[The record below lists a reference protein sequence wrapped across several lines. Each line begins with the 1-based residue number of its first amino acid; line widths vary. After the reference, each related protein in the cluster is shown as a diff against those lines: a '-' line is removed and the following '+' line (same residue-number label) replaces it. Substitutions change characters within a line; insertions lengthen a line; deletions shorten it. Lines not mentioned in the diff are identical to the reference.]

1 MTHIHT
7 ETSMNVT
14 GNQTISF
21 EVKSQLAK
29 LLATENITTM
39 HNPAAKT
46 ASFDTGKRLL
56 VLPVWQN
63 ISEDLYDML
72 VVHEVGH
79 ALYTCPDKWIDA
91 IKNISKSIYPD
102 IDSMETNKSTSIA
115 LKIKNYLNVVEDARI
130 DKLQKRRYP
139 GSKKNYSIGYKELH
153 DKDFFGLLNK
163 DINGMSLIDRLNIYF
178 KSTGIFIKFT
188 PEERKFVFRMENA
201 ETFEDVASIT
211 EDLYAFARDE
221 KLNQQKE
228 KSDDPDD
235 VDDAESE
242 GSDVLDEYSEYD
254 LDDDDSDEDK
264 DEKESTSKNSK
275 SKNNEKND
283 EDQDIVPNSETQ
295 EASEKS
301 MSKIIKDEDVNYV
314 YFDIPTFNY
323 SVILD
328 DYPVVL
334 QQMEKEFSYFD
345 DKESL
350 ITGRKE
356 WQQKENDTISFMVKE
371 FEMRKSAD
379 AYARIA
385 TAKTGVID
393 TNKLVKYKFAEDI
406 FKKVTI
412 VPKGKNHGFVM
423 FLDWSGSMIIDIQN
437 TLKQLFSLTMFCK
450 RVNIP
455 FEVYLFRTNTGYV
468 KNTTDVPNK
477 NLINFNNSGFKI
489 RNILSSRMDLN
500 TLNKAYNFLW
510 ASGKKQFICDVMHST
525 PLNQTILAAH
535 KIVNDFREKNKLQI
549 VNTIFLTDGCSDYTG
564 LSTSNMKLQWK
575 KGGNKYIVNDKMTK
589 KTYWV
594 DNNNSYS
601 VTSTYLRILKDRT
614 NSNIIGFFLFNYHN
628 LSSLVKTGI
637 ISESV
642 IQNKD
647 VIQSWKNNDFVGVES
662 AGYDEY
668 YIIRSRSNKKPN
680 DLTVNSTM
688 TKNAITRNF
697 MKFSERKSINRVML
711 SKFMERVST
720 TSY

>member
-102 IDSMETNKSTSIA
+102 INSMETNKATNIA

-393 TNKLVKYKFAEDI
+393 TNKLVKYKFDEDI
-406 FKKVTI
+406 FKKITV

-423 FLDWSGSMIIDIQN
+423 FLDWSGSMNIDIQN

>member
-139 GSKKNYSIGYKELH
+139 GSKRNYSIGYKELH
-153 DKDFFGLLNK
+153 DKDFFGILNK

-334 QQMEKEFSYFD
+334 QQMEREFVQHN
-345 DKESL
+345 DKELL
-350 ITGRKE
+350 ISNRKS

-535 KIVNDFREKNKLQI
+535 KIVNDFRDKNKLQI

-668 YIIRSRSNKKPN
+668 YIIRSRSDKKPN
-680 DLTVNSTM
+680 NLIVNNTM

>member
-102 IDSMETNKSTSIA
+102 INSMETNKATNIA

>member
-1 MTHIHT
+1 
-7 ETSMNVT
+7 MNVT

-102 IDSMETNKSTSIA
+102 INSMETNKATNIA

-139 GSKKNYSIGYKELH
+139 GSKRNYSIGYKELH
-153 DKDFFGLLNK
+153 DKDFFGILNK

-334 QQMEKEFSYFD
+334 QQMEREFVQHN
-345 DKESL
+345 DKELL
-350 ITGRKE
+350 ISNRKS

-423 FLDWSGSMIIDIQN
+423 FLDWSGSMNIDIQN

-535 KIVNDFREKNKLQI
+535 KIVNDFRDKNKLQI

-668 YIIRSRSNKKPN
+668 YIIRSRSDKKPN
-680 DLTVNSTM
+680 NLIVNNTM

>member
-1 MTHIHT
+1 MTRIHT

-102 IDSMETNKSTSIA
+102 INSMETNKATNIA

-139 GSKKNYSIGYKELH
+139 GSKRNYSIGYKELH
-153 DKDFFGLLNK
+153 DKDFFGILNK

-334 QQMEKEFSYFD
+334 QQMEREFVQHN
-345 DKESL
+345 DKELL
-350 ITGRKE
+350 ISNRKS

-668 YIIRSRSNKKPN
+668 YIIRSRSDKKPN
-680 DLTVNSTM
+680 NLIVNNTM

>member
-102 IDSMETNKSTSIA
+102 INSMETNKATNIA

-334 QQMEKEFSYFD
+334 QQMEREFVQHN
-345 DKESL
+345 DKELL
-350 ITGRKE
+350 ISNRKS

-535 KIVNDFREKNKLQI
+535 KIVNDFRDKNKLQI

>member
-102 IDSMETNKSTSIA
+102 INSMETNKATNIA

-334 QQMEKEFSYFD
+334 QQMEREFVQHN
-345 DKESL
+345 DKELL
-350 ITGRKE
+350 ISNRKS

-535 KIVNDFREKNKLQI
+535 KIVNDFRDKNKLQI

-668 YIIRSRSNKKPN
+668 YIIRSRSDKKPN
-680 DLTVNSTM
+680 NLIVNNTM

>member
-1 MTHIHT
+1 
-7 ETSMNVT
+7 MNVT

-102 IDSMETNKSTSIA
+102 INSMETNKATNIA

-139 GSKKNYSIGYKELH
+139 GSKRNYSIGYKELH
-153 DKDFFGLLNK
+153 DKDFFGILNK

-334 QQMEKEFSYFD
+334 QQMEREFVQHN
-345 DKESL
+345 DKELL
-350 ITGRKE
+350 ISNRKS

-668 YIIRSRSNKKPN
+668 YIIRSRSDKKPN
-680 DLTVNSTM
+680 NLIVNNTM

>member
-1 MTHIHT
+1 
-7 ETSMNVT
+7 MNVT

-102 IDSMETNKSTSIA
+102 INSMETNKATNIA

-334 QQMEKEFSYFD
+334 QQMEREFVQHN
-345 DKESL
+345 DKELL
-350 ITGRKE
+350 ISNRKS

-393 TNKLVKYKFAEDI
+393 TNKLVKYKFDEDI
-406 FKKVTI
+406 FKKVTV

-423 FLDWSGSMIIDIQN
+423 FLDWSGSMNIDIQN

-535 KIVNDFREKNKLQI
+535 KIVNDFRDKNKLQI

-668 YIIRSRSNKKPN
+668 YIIRSRSDKKPN
-680 DLTVNSTM
+680 NLIVNNTM

>member
-1 MTHIHT
+1 MTRIHT

-139 GSKKNYSIGYKELH
+139 GSKRNYSIGYKELH
-153 DKDFFGLLNK
+153 DKDFFGILNK

-334 QQMEKEFSYFD
+334 QQMEREFVQHN
-345 DKESL
+345 DKELL
-350 ITGRKE
+350 ISNRKS

-614 NSNIIGFFLFNYHN
+614 NSNIIGFFLFNYNN
-628 LSSLVKTGI
+628 LNSLVKAGI

-642 IQNKD
+642 LQNKD
-647 VIQSWKNNDFVGVES
+647 VIQSWKNNDFIGVES

-668 YIIRSRSNKKPN
+668 YIIRSRLDNKPN
-680 DLTVNSTM
+680 DLTVDNTM
-688 TKNAITRNF
+688 TKNAITRKF
-697 MKFSERKSINRVML
+697 MKFSERKSTNRVML

-720 TSY
+720 SSY

>member
-1 MTHIHT
+1 
-7 ETSMNVT
+7 MNVT

-102 IDSMETNKSTSIA
+102 INSMETNKATNIA

-334 QQMEKEFSYFD
+334 QQMEREFVQHN
-345 DKESL
+345 DKELL
-350 ITGRKE
+350 ISNRKS

>member
-1 MTHIHT
+1 
-7 ETSMNVT
+7 MNVT

-102 IDSMETNKSTSIA
+102 INSMETNKATNIA

-334 QQMEKEFSYFD
+334 QQMEREFVQHN
-345 DKESL
+345 DKELL
-350 ITGRKE
+350 ISNRKS

-535 KIVNDFREKNKLQI
+535 KIVNDFRDKNKLQI

-668 YIIRSRSNKKPN
+668 YIIRSRSDKKPN
-680 DLTVNSTM
+680 NLIVNNTM

>member
-139 GSKKNYSIGYKELH
+139 GSKRNYSIGYKELH
-153 DKDFFGLLNK
+153 DKDFFGILNK

-334 QQMEKEFSYFD
+334 QQMEREFVQHN
-345 DKESL
+345 DKELL
-350 ITGRKE
+350 ISNRKS

-455 FEVYLFRTNTGYV
+455 FEVYLFRTNTGYI
-468 KNTTDVPNK
+468 KNTTDVPDK
-477 NLINFNNSGFKI
+477 SLINFNSAGFKI

-535 KIVNDFREKNKLQI
+535 KIVNDFRDKNKLQI

-668 YIIRSRSNKKPN
+668 YIIRSRSDKKPN
-680 DLTVNSTM
+680 NLIVNNTM

>member
-1 MTHIHT
+1 
-7 ETSMNVT
+7 MNVT

-153 DKDFFGLLNK
+153 DKDFFGVLNK
-163 DINGMSLIDRLNIYF
+163 DINGMSLIDRLNLYF
-178 KSTGIFIKFT
+178 KSTGILIKFT

-201 ETFEDVASIT
+201 ETFEDVVSIT

-221 KLNQQKE
+221 KLNQQKG
-228 KSDDPDD
+228 KNDDSEPDD
-235 VDDAESE
+235 MDDAESE

-393 TNKLVKYKFAEDI
+393 TNKLVKYKFDEDI
-406 FKKVTI
+406 FKKITV

-423 FLDWSGSMIIDIQN
+423 FLDWSGSMNIDIQN

-510 ASGKKQFICDVMHST
+510 AYGKKQFNCDVMYST

-549 VNTIFLTDGCSDYTG
+549 VNTIFLTDGCSDNTG
-564 LSTSNMKLQWK
+564 LSTSNLGLKLK

-614 NSNIIGFFLFNYHN
+614 NSNIIGFFLFNYNN
-628 LSSLVKTGI
+628 LNSLVKAGI

-642 IQNKD
+642 LQNKD
-647 VIQSWKNNDFVGVES
+647 VIQSWKNNDFIGVES

-668 YIIRSRSNKKPN
+668 YIIRSKSDKKPN
-680 DLTVNSTM
+680 NLIVNNTM
-688 TKNAITRNF
+688 TKNTIARNF
-697 MKFSERKSINRVML
+697 MKFSERKSTNRVML

>member
-139 GSKKNYSIGYKELH
+139 GSKRNYSIGYKELH
-153 DKDFFGLLNK
+153 DKDFFGILNK

-334 QQMEKEFSYFD
+334 QQMEREFVQHN
-345 DKESL
+345 DKELL
-350 ITGRKE
+350 ISNRKS

-393 TNKLVKYKFAEDI
+393 TNKLVKYKFAED
-406 FKKVTI
+406 
-412 VPKGKNHGFVM
+412 
-423 FLDWSGSMIIDIQN
+423 
-437 TLKQLFSLTMFCK
+437 
-450 RVNIP
+450 
-455 FEVYLFRTNTGYV
+455 
-468 KNTTDVPNK
+468 
-477 NLINFNNSGFKI
+477 KI
-489 RNILSSRMDLN
+489 GR
-500 TLNKAYNFLW
+500 
-510 ASGKKQFICDVMHST
+510 
-525 PLNQTILAAH
+525 AH
-535 KIVNDFREKNKLQI
+535 V
-549 VNTIFLTDGCSDYTG
+549 
-564 LSTSNMKLQWK
+564 
-575 KGGNKYIVNDKMTK
+575 
-589 KTYWV
+589 
-594 DNNNSYS
+594 
-601 VTSTYLRILKDRT
+601 
-614 NSNIIGFFLFNYHN
+614 
-628 LSSLVKTGI
+628 
-637 ISESV
+637 
-642 IQNKD
+642 
-647 VIQSWKNNDFVGVES
+647 
-662 AGYDEY
+662 
-668 YIIRSRSNKKPN
+668 
-680 DLTVNSTM
+680 
-688 TKNAITRNF
+688 
-697 MKFSERKSINRVML
+697 
-711 SKFMERVST
+711 
-720 TSY
+720 

>member
-1 MTHIHT
+1 MTRIHT

-139 GSKKNYSIGYKELH
+139 GSKRNYSIGYKELH
-153 DKDFFGLLNK
+153 DKDFFGILNK

-334 QQMEKEFSYFD
+334 QQMEREFVQHN
-345 DKESL
+345 DKELL
-350 ITGRKE
+350 ISNRKS

-535 KIVNDFREKNKLQI
+535 KIVNDFRDKNKLQI

-668 YIIRSRSNKKPN
+668 YIIRSRSDKKPN
-680 DLTVNSTM
+680 NLIVNNTM

>member
-1 MTHIHT
+1 
-7 ETSMNVT
+7 MNVT

-139 GSKKNYSIGYKELH
+139 GSKRNYSIGYKELH
-153 DKDFFGLLNK
+153 DKDFFGILNK

-334 QQMEKEFSYFD
+334 QQMEREFVQHN
-345 DKESL
+345 DKELL
-350 ITGRKE
+350 ISNRKS

-535 KIVNDFREKNKLQI
+535 KIVNDFRDKNKLQI

>member
-1 MTHIHT
+1 
-7 ETSMNVT
+7 MNVT

-334 QQMEKEFSYFD
+334 QQMEREFVQHN
-345 DKESL
+345 DKELL
-350 ITGRKE
+350 ISNRKS

-535 KIVNDFREKNKLQI
+535 KIVNDFRDKNKLQI

-668 YIIRSRSNKKPN
+668 YIIRSRSDKKPN
-680 DLTVNSTM
+680 NLIVNNTM